1 MLLSLNDIY
10 IYFVEE
16 DRRAKNREKK
26 CIYLLGT
33 QAIFR
38 VQIII
43 DIWVVTT
50 LQQLS
55 NHIGTA

>member
-1 MLLSLNDIY
+1 MIY

-16 DRRAKNREKK
+16 DSHAKNREKK
-26 CIYLLGT
+26 CIYLVGT

-43 DIWVVTT
+43 DIWAVTT
-50 LQQLS
+50 LQQPS
-55 NHIGTA
+55 NHIRTP